1 MVKYLA
7 ISLTYIAFFGLIG
20 AAVYFANSG
29 WPLLALVFAHS
40 FSFGDK
46 KVATANDI
54 TKDAI
59 KTRAVSIE
67 LAEEDKGQ
75 TSILENRKG

>member
-1 MVKYLA
+1 M
-7 ISLTYIAFFGLIG
+7 
-20 AAVYFANSG
+20 
-29 WPLLALVFAHS
+29 
-40 FSFGDK
+40 
-46 KVATANDI
+46 ATTNDI

-75 TSILENRKG
+75 ASILENRKG